1 MSAGMPRHPCEPDR
15 ASLFRERV
23 RKNFEI
29 MEMHMMTRRMLAGV
43 ALLAAISAS
52 AVFAQQAVRVRG
64 TIEKVD
70 GNALTVKA
78 GDGTAV
84 TLMLTSDAAV
94 VGVVK
99 ATLADVKEG
108 SFVGSAAMPQPDGS
122 QKALEVHI
130 FAESQRGTGE
140 GHRPFN
146 VPNSTM
152 TNGTVGDMVTAS
164 DGQSLTVKY
173 KGGDKKIVVP
183 PGVPI
188 VRYEIGERSELKP
201 GAHITATNAVK
212 KPDGTLEAVRINVG
226 RDGLVPQ

>member
-1 MSAGMPRHPCEPDR
+1 
-15 ASLFRERV
+15 
-23 RKNFEI
+23 
-29 MEMHMMTRRMLAGV
+29 MHMMNRRMLAGA
-43 ALLAAISAS
+43 ALVAAIPPPSAC
-52 AVFAQQAVRVRG
+52 AQQTVRVRG
-64 TIEKVD
+64 AVEKVD
-70 GNALTVKA
+70 GNTLSVKA
-78 GDGTAV
+78 DDGAVV
-84 TLMLTSDAAV
+84 TLTLTSDAQI

-140 GHRPFN
+140 GHRPFS

-173 KGGDKKIVVP
+173 KGGEKKIVVP
-183 PGVPI
+183 AGVPI

-201 GAHITATNAVK
+201 AARRTVTRAVE
-212 KPDGTLEAVRINVG
+212 KPER
-226 RDGLVPQ
+226 